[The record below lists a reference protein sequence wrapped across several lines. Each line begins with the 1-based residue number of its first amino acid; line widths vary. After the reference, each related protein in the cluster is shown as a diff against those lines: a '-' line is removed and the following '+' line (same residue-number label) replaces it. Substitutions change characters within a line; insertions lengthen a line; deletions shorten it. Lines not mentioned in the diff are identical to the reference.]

1 MLLGFA
7 IGGDVSD
14 KKRKTYIYESNG
26 DCMGGERRNKEGT
39 CATLQES
46 GWKAQMA
53 KPRNKNLQ
61 KGLL

>member
-26 DCMGGERRNKEGT
+26 DCMGGEHRNKVNT
-39 CATLQES
+39 CDTLRES
-46 GWKAQMA
+46 GWKAQTA
-53 KPRNKNLQ
+53 KPHNKNLQ